1 MVSGDFLD
9 GSSDSDIEAEGVIDG
24 DKGVHLLEGMEEVLA
39 DLPGDGVDGGGGE
52 SRGGGWDT
60 NVKDWDKNTRSTAV
74 TSHNVS
80 VVSKI

>member
-1 MVSGDFLD
+1 MVSGDFLE
-9 GSSDSDIEAEGVIDG
+9 GSSDSYMEAGGVIDG

-39 DLPGDGVDGGGGE
+39 DLPGNGVDGGDGE
-52 SRGGGWDT
+52 SRGGDWDT
-60 NVKDWDKNTRSTAV
+60 TVKDWDKNTRSTAV